1 MQRYNLPNKL
11 RVSITALQN
20 FLEQMENGYSK
31 YRNPYH
37 NLIHAADVLQ
47 TTYQII
53 YTSGLMNWLTDHE
66 LFAMFI
72 AAIVHDFEHTGT
84 SNNFHIQ
91 SRSDVALIYND
102 RAVLENHH
110 VSAAFRLMRIDDY
123 NIVSEFTSEE
133 YKNFRH
139 LVIEMVLATDMSS
152 HFTQLKTMKSLLSMP
167 ENVEKAK
174 ALALVLHCADISHPG
189 KPWTIHHSWTESLME
204 EFFKQGEKEKELGL
218 PCSPL
223 CDRENTLIAES
234 QIGFIQYI
242 VEPSFVVMGDMLEK
256 ILKSTVAVE
265 PETPSPLAATK
276 SIPSSSS
283 PSPSVGSSVE
293 SNASQEDLNRSD
305 RKLPAS
311 MTTPIPRPTVVNRPW
326 AEYLKTNRERWIREA
341 EEERRR
347 KELKTIAEET

>member
-1 MQRYNLPNKL
+1 
-11 RVSITALQN
+11 
-20 FLEQMENGYSK
+20 
-31 YRNPYH
+31 
-37 NLIHAADVLQ
+37 
-47 TTYQII
+47 
-53 YTSGLMNWLTDHE
+53 LTDHE
-66 LFAMFI
+66 LFATFI

-123 NIVSEFTSEE
+123 NIVSEFTSDE

-152 HFTQLKTMKSLLSMP
+152 HFTQLKTMKSLLSLP

-189 KPWTIHHSWTESLME
+189 KPWNIHQIWTQSLME
-204 EFFKQGEKEKELGL
+204 EFFKQGEKEKDLCL

-223 CDRENTLIAES
+223 CDRENTLVAES

-242 VEPSFVVMGDMLEK
+242 VEPSFIVMGDMLDK
-256 ILKSTVAVE
+256 ILRTLNVSESELPSPSIPAKST
-265 PETPSPLAATK
+265 T
-276 SIPSSSS
+276 SS
-283 PSPSVGSSVE
+283 PSPSPSPGSSNE
-293 SNASQEDLNRSD
+293 SNPQNDDRNGSE

-311 MTTPIPRPTVVNRPW
+311 MSTPIPRPTVVRRPW
-326 AEYLKTNRERWIREA
+326 IDFLKSNRERWIREA

-347 KELKTIAEET
+347 KELKVIEEEP